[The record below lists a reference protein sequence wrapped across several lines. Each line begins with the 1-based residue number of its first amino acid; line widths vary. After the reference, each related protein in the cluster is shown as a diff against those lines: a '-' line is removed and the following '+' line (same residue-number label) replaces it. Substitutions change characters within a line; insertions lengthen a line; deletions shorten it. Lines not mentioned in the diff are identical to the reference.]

1 MRMPTRRGVFLLAL
15 GLPLGFAA
23 IALNEN
29 VWVLSIIWFA
39 ASIFALAVDAFFTA
53 RLSAVEISVTPLPL
67 LYIGETDPLEIR
79 AQLIAKRRGFKLEIA
94 AEFNE
99 RLAPIAPLSFQVA
112 PTGSVTS
119 ILLRPLV
126 RGMAELK
133 TLIVRWAG
141 PLGLMAAQ
149 HRIPLNMQ
157 MPIIPNTRAVA
168 RESARLEFNDAIIG
182 LKQQR
187 RKGQGGEFEAL
198 REFGQGSDRRH
209 IDWKH
214 SARHHKLLVK
224 EFDTERN
231 HNVVFAFDSGQ
242 LMGEPVGDLARLD
255 HAINGSLMLARI
267 CMKSGDKLGLFS
279 FNAQAGRYLAPSG
292 GPQSFGVF
300 AGQTAKI
307 EQVPVE
313 TNYTLGLSELSN
325 RLQRRSLI
333 IVMTEFTDSTTA
345 QLMIENLG
353 RLAKK
358 HLILFVCFKDDVLQG
373 LKSEARK
380 STQDVAR
387 IVVADELA
395 RERRMVLEKLRRLGL
410 LVLETEPKQFSFDV
424 IQRYLDI
431 KLRSL
436 I

>member
-15 GLPLGFAA
+15 GLPVGFAA
-23 IALNEN
+23 IALSEN
-29 VWVLSIIWFA
+29 VWALSVIWFA
-39 ASIFALAVDAFFTA
+39 ATFFALAVDAFFTA
-53 RLSAVEISVTPLPL
+53 RLSAAEINIMPLPL
-67 LYIGETDPLEIR
+67 LFIGETDPLEIHAR
-79 AQLIAKRRGFKLEIA
+79 LVAKRRGFEIDIA
-94 AEFNE
+94 ADFNE
-99 RLAPIAPLSFQVA
+99 RVAPVAPLSFEIVPA
-112 PTGSVTS
+112 GTKVS
-119 ILLRPLV
+119 IPVRPLV
-126 RGMAELK
+126 RGIAELK
-133 TLIVRWAG
+133 TLIVRWSG

-149 HRIPLNMQ
+149 HRIAVNMQ

-242 LMGEPVGDLARLD
+242 LMGEPVHDVARLD

-279 FNAQAGRYLAPSG
+279 FNALAGHFLAPSG

-300 AGQTAKI
+300 AGQTARI
-307 EQVPVE
+307 EQQPVE
-313 TNYTLGLSELSN
+313 TNFTLGLSELAN

-333 IVMTEFTDSTTA
+333 IVMTDFTDSTTA

-373 LKSEARK
+373 LKQGARK
-380 STQDVAR
+380 TTDDIAR

-431 KLRSL
+431 KSRSL